1 MLTVLE
7 KPSIFNSSSRI
18 KLSFQETGVAIV
30 FEVAIQN
37 RCKKLRCRQ
46 NNLFI
51 NSFTPGK
58 WLSMYAS
65 SLQKNTSFT
74 FKLFDKVLTRIK

>member
-7 KPSIFNSSSRI
+7 KPSIFNSSSGI

-30 FEVAIQN
+30 AIQN
-37 RCKKLRCRQ
+37 RCKKLRCGQ